1 MGVEQ
6 HTVVIVTSWDRQQLR
21 EAAWSAEARMG
32 GLTTRIV
39 ESPVNQLGSFFIA
52 PCGSK
57 LGWEG
62 EQEHT
67 ATIAQYVIDVKRRW
81 PHVTIKIV
89 SFGDLGD
96 TFLPTP
102 EGPK

>member
-21 EAAWSAEARMG
+21 EAAWCAETRMG
-32 GLTTRIV
+32 GLATRIV
-39 ESPVNQLGSFFIA
+39 QSPVNQLASFFIA

-57 LGWEG
+57 LGWDG
-62 EQEHT
+62 EKEHT
-67 ATIAQYVIDVKRRW
+67 ETIAQYVIDVKRRW
-81 PHVTIKIV
+81 PNVTIKIV

-96 TFLPTP
+96 TFLPVP

>member
-21 EAAWSAEARMG
+21 EAAWCAENRMG
-32 GLTTRIV
+32 GLATRIV
-39 ESPVNQLGSFFIA
+39 ESSVNQLGSFFIA
-52 PCGSK
+52 PCGSR
-57 LGWEG
+57 LGWEV
-62 EQEHT
+62 EQTHT
-67 ATIAQYVIDVKRRW
+67 ALVAQYVIDVKRRW
-81 PHVTIKIV
+81 PNVTIKIV

-96 TFLPTP
+96 TFLPVP

>member
-21 EAAWSAEARMG
+21 EAAKCADACMG
-32 GLTTRIV
+32 GLTTQIV
-39 ESPVNQLGSFFIA
+39 QSPYNHIASFFIA

-57 LGWEG
+57 LGWAAEK
-62 EQEHT
+62 EHT
-67 ATIAQYVIDVKRRW
+67 ETIAQYVIGVKRRW
-81 PHVTIKIV
+81 PNVTIKIV